1 MRDTV
6 NYDLIVVMDAYD
18 RAEVVREV
26 SKVGREGWVL
36 LRQQQRFKR
45 SAGTC

>member
-6 NYDLIVVMDAYD
+6 NYDLIIVMDAYD

-26 SKVGREGWVL
+26 RRW
-36 LRQQQRFKR
+36 R
-45 SAGTC
+45 A